1 MFLVDFSRRSRGAEI
16 IDQADQLTARDWSLV
31 LGELRLVNRW
41 LGGNRAVLS
50 ALKPLVR
57 EVAQRHRGRAVS
69 VVDFGCG
76 SADIA
81 EKLVLWAR
89 DERYPVRVVA
99 VDRSPL
105 VCQIAHYQTRSFPE
119 ITVLQ
124 GDVTTPPFGNATCDL
139 IFCSAF
145 LHHFTNEELIGML
158 GSLVSSARTAV
169 VVSDLR
175 RDPLAYFAIRLIT
188 MLFSRS
194 RVVCHDGPLS
204 VLRGF
209 RKDELSC
216 IFGTAKQIEFSL
228 KRRWAFRYVLVI
240 RPVEKQSD

>member
-1 MFLVDFSRRSRGAEI
+1 MFSVDFSRRSRGAEI
-16 IDQADQLTARDWSLV
+16 IDQVDQLTARDWSLA

-50 ALKPLVR
+50 VLKPLIR
-57 EVAQRHRGRAVS
+57 GVAQQHRGRVVN

-89 DERYPVRVVA
+89 NEEYPVRVLA

-105 VCQIAHYQTRSFPE
+105 VCQIARYQTRHFPE
-119 ITVLQ
+119 IRVLQ
-124 GDVTTPPFGNATCDL
+124 GDVKTPPFGCSTCDL

-145 LHHFTNEELIGML
+145 LHHFTNEELIGIL
-158 GSLVSSARTAV
+158 DSLVSSAGTAV

-175 RDPLAYFAIRLIT
+175 RDPVAYFAIRMIT
-188 MLFSRS
+188 MLFSKSKAVR
-194 RVVCHDGPLS
+194 HDGPLS

-209 RKDELSC
+209 RKDELRN
-216 IFGTAKQIEFSL
+216 IVRAAKQTNFSL

-240 RPVEKQSD
+240 RPVEKQFA